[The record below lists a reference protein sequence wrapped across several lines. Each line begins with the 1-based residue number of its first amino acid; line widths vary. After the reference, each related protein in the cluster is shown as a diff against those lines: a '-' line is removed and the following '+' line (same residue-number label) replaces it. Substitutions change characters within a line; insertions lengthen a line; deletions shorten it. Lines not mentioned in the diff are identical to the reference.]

1 MLVFSLTA
9 ISLFIIFF
17 INKYRKDIS
26 KKTKLVDKPD
36 RIRKLHKKPTPLL
49 GGIMIFTSFLLI
61 NLYLI
66 FFRDLNLSSLI
77 ILASCTGCLI
87 LGLIDDI
94 KKISYKYK
102 FLILIIIFLL
112 INLDANLQV
121 NKVYLST
128 LDKVFYLNNFSIPIT
143 ILCLLLLTNAI
154 NLIDGING
162 LCILILI
169 ILMVW
174 MINVFQNAEV
184 LYVVIILSLIYI
196 LKLNLNKNIFLGDSG
211 SLFLGSLIGL
221 NIIYN
226 YNLEISKIHYPI
238 ENIFI
243 ALMLPGLDMLR
254 VFSIRIFNKKN
265 PFTPD
270 RIHLHHILLKKGVNE
285 AGILSIFLLLIL
297 VPILLN
303 FFINIKSIYI
313 ILFYITFYIIL
324 ILKLKKFLH

>member
-1 MLVFSLTA
+1 
-9 ISLFIIFF
+9 
-17 INKYRKDIS
+17 
-26 KKTKLVDKPD
+26 
-36 RIRKLHKKPTPLL
+36 
-49 GGIMIFTSFLLI
+49 
-61 NLYLI
+61 
-66 FFRDLNLSSLI
+66 
-77 ILASCTGCLI
+77 
-87 LGLIDDI
+87 
-94 KKISYKYK
+94 
-102 FLILIIIFLL
+102 
-112 INLDANLQV
+112 
-121 NKVYLST
+121 
-128 LDKVFYLNNFSIPIT
+128 
-143 ILCLLLLTNAI
+143 
-154 NLIDGING
+154 
-162 LCILILI
+162 
-169 ILMVW
+169 MVW

-285 AGILSIFLLLIL
+285 ASILSIFLLLIL